1 MDISKIGIAF
11 IFIFGIVAVLV
22 GHHRLPDRGAD

>member
-11 IFIFGIVAVLV
+11 IFGIVAVLA
-22 GHHRLPDRGAD
+22 GHRRLPDRDTD

>member
-11 IFIFGIVAVLV
+11 IFGIVAVLA
-22 GHHRLPDRGAD
+22 GHRRLPDRGAD

>member
-11 IFIFGIVAVLV
+11 IFGIVTVLA
-22 GHHRLPDRGAD
+22 GHRRLPDRDTD